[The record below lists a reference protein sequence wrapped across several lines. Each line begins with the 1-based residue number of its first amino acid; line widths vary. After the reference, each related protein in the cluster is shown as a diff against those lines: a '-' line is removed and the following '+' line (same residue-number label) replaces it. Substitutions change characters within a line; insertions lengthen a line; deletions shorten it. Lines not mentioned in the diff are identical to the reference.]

1 MYIDTS
7 GDVKKLKLIIIALLI
22 GSYSCKAQ
30 QQLNQEDQ
38 LIVGTWVSEDDTSV
52 QLVFTSDGLQKD
64 IINGIL
70 LETYTWQI
78 TESQT
83 PGGLI
88 ISHLILTNTE
98 DPNDT
103 YHYEINALSEERLV
117 LVYQRPGGGI
127 GKLTTYIRQ

>member
-1 MYIDTS
+1 MKIAYKIIT
-7 GDVKKLKLIIIALLI
+7 GILIFTAL
-22 GSYSCKAQ
+22 GFTTY
-30 QQLNQEDQ
+30 QLNQEDQ

-127 GKLTTYIRQ
+127 GKLTTYYKQ

>member
-1 MYIDTS
+1 MKTAHKIIT
-7 GDVKKLKLIIIALLI
+7 GILIFSAL
-22 GSYSCKAQ
+22 GFTTY
-30 QQLNQEDQ
+30 QLNQEDQ

-127 GKLTTYIRQ
+127 GKLTTYYKQ

>member
-1 MYIDTS
+1 MKTIHKIIT
-7 GDVKKLKLIIIALLI
+7 GILIFTAL
-22 GSYSCKAQ
+22 GFTTY
-30 QQLNQEDQ
+30 QLNQEDQ

-103 YHYEINALSEERLV
+103 CHYEINALSEERLV

-127 GKLTTYIRQ
+127 GKLTTYYKQ

>member
-1 MYIDTS
+1 MKTAHKIIT
-7 GDVKKLKLIIIALLI
+7 GILIFTAL
-22 GSYSCKAQ
+22 GFTTY
-30 QQLNQEDQ
+30 QLSQEDQ
-38 LIVGTWVSEDDTSV
+38 LIVGTWVSEDDANV
-52 QLVFTSDGLQKD
+52 QLIFTSDGLQKD

-78 TESQT
+78 TESPT
-83 PGGLI
+83 PSGLI

-98 DPNDT
+98 DSNDT
-103 YHYEINALSEERLV
+103 YHFEINTLSEEWLV

>member
-1 MYIDTS
+1 MKTAYKIIT
-7 GDVKKLKLIIIALLI
+7 GILIFTAL
-22 GSYSCKAQ
+22 GFTTY
-30 QQLNQEDQ
+30 QLNQEDQ
-38 LIVGTWVSEDDTSV
+38 LIVGTWVEESTTTENR
-52 QLVFTSDGLQKD
+52 LVFYETGNLEDYYKNQIS
-64 IINGIL
+64 
-70 LETYTWQI
+70 ETYTWQI

-127 GKLTTYIRQ
+127 GKLTTYYKQ